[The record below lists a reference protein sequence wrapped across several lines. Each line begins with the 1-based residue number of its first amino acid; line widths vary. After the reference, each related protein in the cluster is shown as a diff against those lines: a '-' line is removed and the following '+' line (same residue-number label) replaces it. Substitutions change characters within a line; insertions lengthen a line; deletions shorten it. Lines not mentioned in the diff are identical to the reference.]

1 MSRLSFDFG
10 GLPGNFWDVHTAT
23 DEIPFISRLPILSF
37 PDSLSGRFSAL
48 PGVCFFTFSS
58 FFLTEFLIHK

>member
-23 DEIPFISRLPILSF
+23 DEIPFISRLPIRALFHPAGSLFFYLFFFF
-37 PDSLSGRFSAL
+37 PDRIFNS
-48 PGVCFFTFSS
+48 
-58 FFLTEFLIHK
+58 